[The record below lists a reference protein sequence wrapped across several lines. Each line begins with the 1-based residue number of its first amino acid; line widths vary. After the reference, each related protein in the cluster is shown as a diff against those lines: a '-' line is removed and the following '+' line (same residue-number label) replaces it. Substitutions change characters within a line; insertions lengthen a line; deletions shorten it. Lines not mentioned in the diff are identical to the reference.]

1 MVGTSIK
8 TYAIIDNRW
17 TAYSQAEK
25 GDFKWSV
32 GIFKEN
38 IKSKT
43 SVSIIIKFISLTRRM
58 HQRDREAMLCFSL
71 VGP

>member
-32 GIFKEN
+32 GIF
-38 IKSKT
+38 
-43 SVSIIIKFISLTRRM
+43 
-58 HQRDREAMLCFSL
+58 
-71 VGP
+71 